1 MSGYKYRTPLE
12 HSTLKDIKA
21 TTFPVMPLGGTIL
34 RIRLKPISGSIL
46 LLVLALTVVSCSITK
61 HKETAERAVAK
72 FHQHLN
78 AEEYAEIYKE
88 SDKLFKE
95 NVSEADGTALFG
107 AVHAKLGNVKNA
119 TPQGWN
125 VNATSNG
132 TIVRLQYDVDFT
144 EGKGTEQ
151 FGFLI
156 NGNEALLVRYDINS
170 PLLIT
175 K

>member
-1 MSGYKYRTPLE
+1 ML
-12 HSTLKDIKA
+12 A
-21 TTFPVMPLGGTIL
+21 
-34 RIRLKPISGSIL
+34 
-46 LLVLALTVVSCSITK
+46 LALTVTSCSVAK
-61 HKETAERAVAK
+61 HKENAERAVAK

-78 AEEYAEIYKE
+78 AEQYQEIYKE
-88 SDKLFKE
+88 SDPLFKQ

-119 TPQGWN
+119 TAAGWN
-125 VNATSNG
+125 VNATPGG
-132 TIVRLQYDVDFT
+132 TFVQLQYEVDFS
-144 EGKGTEQ
+144 EGKGSEH
-151 FGFLI
+151 FAFKM

>member
-1 MSGYKYRTPLE
+1 M
-12 HSTLKDIKA
+12 
-21 TTFPVMPLGGTIL
+21 
-34 RIRLKPISGSIL
+34 RIMIRPISGSML
-46 LLVLALTVVSCSITK
+46 VLVLALTGVSCSITK
-61 HKETAERAVAK
+61 HKENAERAVAK
-72 FHQHLN
+72 FHQQLN
-78 AEEYAEIYKE
+78 AEQYAEIYKE

-107 AVHAKLGNVKNA
+107 AVHAKLGSVKNA
-119 TPQGWN
+119 NLQGWN

-132 TIVRLQYDVDFT
+132 TIVRLQYDVDFS

-151 FGFLI
+151 FGYLI